1 MSRDYRIFT
10 KFVRKVQRRLY
21 QRRLLQGL
29 VLAATVALALLLL
42 GVAVQPLAPRLPLAA
57 VFYSA
62 FGALLALALLVRVAL
77 PALRWVRRQQAL
89 ARLEEAYPGSHDDLR
104 NALQL
109 DPEVLA
115 RANPH
120 GVALDLVR
128 ALHHR
133 VARRV
138 GEFRM
143 RAVLRR
149 RPLRGVAWCA
159 MLALAAAG
167 VSRLQPGALEESW
180 RMLTQP
186 LAYLPARAMNITIE
200 PQDAVIARGSNLDVK
215 ARVEGRL
222 PRNMQ
227 IRLRGDGGRGQ
238 AFGMEAL
245 EPGVFRYTILQP
257 QTSMSFQA
265 VSGHYASEAGKLK
278 VVPDPAV
285 GQLVLRYLF
294 PDYTGLPEQVQEGGG
309 DIQALA
315 GTQVRL
321 SMRANVPLASARLR
335 FEAGEEVPVAVVDGL
350 KLRGE
355 LLVMQNDAYFI
366 EVEDR
371 HGLRN
376 SRPPRYTVQVQ
387 PDAVPVVEVA
397 EPGDGMEVDETTDLR
412 IRYEATDDF
421 GLQDA
426 ALVYLGPGGGEQR
439 VPMHQGRFDS
449 ASVFETFTWHVQNW
463 ELPRGDT
470 LQFYVEVYDNDTISG
485 PKRGISE
492 TVTLR
497 MRNREQEHDELE
509 QLQEEVA
516 DAMLDLLADHL
527 DLAAEFELWQEQ
539 AEAGEEFD
547 PNDLAEAQERQQQ
560 AEERAEQLS
569 QQVDEALARVQ
580 TDPYSSYESFADLQA
595 LQRNMDRLQNSLM
608 PSLQQSMQ
616 AMPPQSPSPSQ
627 MAEPQERLEDVLQEL
642 ERMASLSEQIADN
655 EKMQDLERLSTQ
667 MMEEQNSLL
676 SALDDLP
683 QDFQG
688 GELPPELQEMMD
700 NLQSMMQ
707 QLMQAMAQMPTSIS
721 DEFLNSQLE
730 NLPLGDMQQ
739 QLQELQEKLAE
750 GDLEAAREL
759 AEELLK
765 NMAAM
770 VAAMQNMQQMQAGE
784 GTMDAMSQQ
793 LMESANRL
801 EDLAQRQE
809 DILNET
815 QEIDQ
820 DAVQRLN
827 EAQQKAF
834 ESARGTIEDELNA
847 LSQQLAEWAQRW
859 RRQPEGDR
867 VFEEVARQALRPVFD
882 VMKELKE
889 PDVPEA
895 RQALQNAKDQMDW
908 LQQRAAQSMPD
919 DAEVQQQ
926 AARAQQR
933 LQAAQQALDGLPKDR
948 HAMLTP
954 PQREQ
959 LGGLSQQQA
968 GVQAEA
974 QQLAEELAQLMPL
987 MPSLPGDISQNVQE
1001 AVPFMGEAKNA
1012 LGNRQ
1017 SQPAIPPEQAALERL
1032 RSANSSMQQ
1041 AMQGMQQRGQM
1052 MGMSMPM
1059 LQETG
1064 QLPMAGMM
1072 QQMRV
1077 DQQEAGRMGTSVRN
1091 FQLPDKEAYKVPR
1104 MFREDIMEALQE
1116 GYPER
1121 YKDRIEQYY
1130 RDIVR

>member
-1 MSRDYRIFT
+1 MSHDYRVFA
-10 KFVRKVQRRLY
+10 KFVKRVQRRLY

-29 VLAATVALALLLL
+29 VLTATVALALLLL
-42 GVAVQPLAPRLPLAA
+42 GVAVQPLVPRLPLAA
-57 VFYSA
+57 VIYSA
-62 FGALLALALLVRVAL
+62 FGVLLVLALLVRVVF
-77 PALRWVRRQQAL
+77 PALRWVQQKQAL
-89 ARLEEAYPGSHDDLR
+89 ARLEETFPGSHDDLR

-109 DPEVLA
+109 DPDALA

-120 GVALDLVR
+120 GVALDLVQ
-128 ALHHR
+128 ALHRR
-133 VARRV
+133 VARQI
-138 GEFRM
+138 GGFRLG
-143 RAVLRR
+143 AVVRWRR
-149 RPLRGVAWCA
+149 LQGVAWCV
-159 MLALAAAG
+159 MLALAAVG

-186 LAYLPARAMNITIE
+186 LAYLPASAMTITVE
-200 PQDAVIARGSNLDVK
+200 PQQAVIARGSNLDVR

-222 PRNMQ
+222 PRNVQ
-227 IRLRGDGGRGQ
+227 IRLQGGGGSRQ
-238 AFGMEAL
+238 MYDMEAQ

-257 QTSMSFQA
+257 QTSMTFQA
-265 VSGHYASEAGKLK
+265 TSGHYASEPGELK

-335 FEAGEEVPVAVVDGL
+335 FEAGEEVPLAIVDGQD
-350 KLRGE
+350 LRGQ
-355 LLVMQNDAYFI
+355 LLVMQNDAYVI
-366 EVEDR
+366 EVEDL

-376 SRPPRYTVQVQ
+376 SRPPRFAVQVQ

-397 EPGDGMEVDETTDLR
+397 EPVDGMEVDETTDLR
-412 IRYEATDDF
+412 IRYQATDDF

-426 ALVYLGPGGGEQR
+426 TLVYTGPGGGEQR
-439 VPMHQGRFDS
+439 VPMHQGRFERS
-449 ASVFETFTWHVQNW
+449 SVFETFTWHVQDW
-463 ELPRGDT
+463 ELPDGDT

-485 PKRGISE
+485 PKRGVSE

-527 DLAAEFELWQEQ
+527 DLAAEFEEWQEQ
-539 AEAGEEFD
+539 AEDGQEFD
-547 PNDLAEAQERQQQ
+547 PNDLAEAQELQQQ
-560 AEERAEQLS
+560 AEQQAEQLS

-580 TDPYSSYESFADLQA
+580 NDPYSSYESFADLQA

-608 PSLQQSMQ
+608 PQLRQSMQ
-616 AMPPQSPSPSQ
+616 AMPPQNPSPSE

-655 EKMQDLERLSTQ
+655 EKMQDLERLSTR

-707 QLMQAMAQMPTSIS
+707 QLMEAMAQMPTAIS

-730 NLPLGDMQQ
+730 NLPLDSMQQ

-750 GDLEAAREL
+750 GDLEAAKKL

-765 NMAAM
+765 SMAAM
-770 VAAMQNMQQMQAGE
+770 VAAMQNMQQQAGE
-784 GTMDAMSQQ
+784 GTMDAMGQQ

-820 DAVQRLN
+820 EAVQRLN
-827 EAQQKAF
+827 EAQQEAF
-834 ESARGTIEDELNA
+834 EQARRTVEDEMKA

-882 VMKELKE
+882 VMKQLEE

-895 RQALQNAKDQMDW
+895 RQSLQEAKDQMDW
-908 LQQRAAQSMPD
+908 LRQRAAQTMPE

-926 AARAQQR
+926 AEQAQQR
-933 LQAAQQALDGLPKDR
+933 VQAAQQALDNLPQDR

-987 MPSLPGDISQNVQE
+987 MPSLPGDISQNIEE
-1001 AVPFMGEAKNA
+1001 AVPFMGEAKDA
-1012 LGNRQ
+1012 LGRRQ
-1017 SQPAIPPEQAALERL
+1017 SQPAIPPEQSALERL
-1032 RSANSSMQQ
+1032 RRANSSMQQ

-1064 QLPMAGMM
+1064 RLPMAGMM

-1077 DQQEAGRMGTSVRN
+1077 DEQEAGRMGTSVRN

>member
-1 MSRDYRIFT
+1 MSHDYRVFT
-10 KFVRKVQRRLY
+10 KFVRRVQRRLY

-29 VLAATVALALLLL
+29 VLTATVALALLLL
-42 GVAVQPLAPRLPLAA
+42 GVAVQPLIPRLPLAA
-57 VFYSA
+57 VIYSA
-62 FGALLALALLVRVAL
+62 VGALLALGLLVRVVL
-77 PALRWVRRQQAL
+77 PALRWVRQKQAL
-89 ARLEEAYPGSHDDLR
+89 VRIEETYPGSHDDLR

-109 DPEVLA
+109 DPEALA

-120 GVALDLVR
+120 GVALDLVQ

-133 VARRV
+133 VARQT
-138 GEFRM
+138 GDFRL
-143 RAVLRR
+143 RAVVRR
-149 RPLRGVAWCA
+149 RRLQGVAWCA
-159 MLALAAAG
+159 MMALAAVG

-186 LAYLPARAMNITIE
+186 LAYLPARAMNIVIE
-200 PQDAVIARGSNLDVK
+200 PQQAVIARGSNLDVQ
-215 ARVEGRL
+215 AQVEGRL
-222 PRNMQ
+222 PRSMQ
-227 IRLRGDGGRGQ
+227 IRLQRDGESEQ
-238 AFGMEAL
+238 TYDMEAR
-245 EPGVFRYTILQP
+245 EPGIFRYTILQP
-257 QTSMSFQA
+257 QSSMSFQA
-265 VSGHYASEAGKLK
+265 VSGHHASEPGELK

-294 PDYTGLPEQVQEGGG
+294 PEYTGLPEQVQEGGG

-321 SMRANVPLASARLR
+321 SMRANVALASARMR
-335 FEAGEEVPVAVVDGL
+335 FEVGEEVPLAIVDSQE
-350 KLRGE
+350 LRGE
-355 LLVMQNDAYFI
+355 LLVMQNDAYVI
-366 EVEDR
+366 EVEDL

-376 SRPPRYTVQVQ
+376 SRPPRFAVQVQ
-387 PDAVPVVEVA
+387 PDALPVVEVA
-397 EPGDGMEVDETTDLR
+397 EPVDGMEVDETTDLR

-426 ALVYLGPGGGEQR
+426 TLVYFGPGGGEQR
-439 VPMHQGRFDS
+439 VPMHQGRFERSS
-449 ASVFETFTWHVQNW
+449 AFETFTWHVQDW
-463 ELPRGDT
+463 ELPDGDA

-485 PKRGISE
+485 PKRGVSE

-527 DLAAEFELWQEQ
+527 DLAAEFEEWQEQ
-539 AEAGEEFD
+539 AEAGEELP
-547 PNDLAEAQERQQQ
+547 PNDLSEAQERQQQ
-560 AEERAEQLS
+560 AEQRAEQLAE
-569 QQVDEALARVQ
+569 QVDEALARVQ
-580 TDPYSSYESFADLQA
+580 NDPYSSYESFADLQA

-616 AMPPQSPSPSQ
+616 AMPPQNPSPSQ
-627 MAEPQERLEDVLQEL
+627 MADPQERLEDVLQEL

-655 EKMQDLERLSTQ
+655 EKMQDLERLSTK

-683 QDFQG
+683 EDFQG
-688 GELPPELQEMMD
+688 GELPQELQEMLD

-707 QLMQAMAQMPTSIS
+707 QLTQQMAQMPTSIS

-730 NLPLGDMQQ
+730 NMPLDDMQQ

-750 GDLEAAREL
+750 GDLEAAKQL

-765 NMAAM
+765 DMAAM
-770 VAAMQNMQQMQAGE
+770 VAAMQNMQQQAGE
-784 GTMDAMSQQ
+784 GTMDAMGQQ

-820 DAVQRLN
+820 EAVQRLN

-834 ESARGTIEDELNA
+834 ESARRTIEDELNA
-847 LSQQLAEWAQRW
+847 LSKQLAEWAQRW

-882 VMKELKE
+882 AMKHLEE
-889 PDVPEA
+889 PDVPQA
-895 RQALQNAKDQMDW
+895 RQALQKAKEQMDW
-908 LQQRAAQSMPD
+908 LRQRAVQSMPD
-919 DAEVQQQ
+919 DAEVQEQTAQ
-926 AARAQQR
+926 AQQR
-933 LQAAQQALDGLPKDR
+933 MQAAQQALDGLPQDR

-987 MPSLPGDISQNVQE
+987 MPSLPGDISQNVKE
-1001 AVPFMGEAKNA
+1001 AVPFMGEAKDA

-1064 QLPMAGMM
+1064 RLPMAGMM
-1072 QQMRV
+1072 QQMRI
-1077 DQQEAGRMGTSVRN
+1077 DEQEAGRMGTSVRN

-1104 MFREDIMEALQE
+1104 MLREDIMEALQE

>member
-1 MSRDYRIFT
+1 MSHDYRVFA
-10 KFVRKVQRRLY
+10 KFVKRVQRRLY

-29 VLAATVALALLLL
+29 VLTATVVLALLLL
-42 GVAVQPLAPRLPLAA
+42 GVAVQPMVPRLPLAA
-57 VFYSA
+57 VIYSVL
-62 FGALLALALLVRVAL
+62 GVLLGLALLVRVVF
-77 PALRWVRRQQAL
+77 PALRWVQQKQAL
-89 ARLEEAYPGSHDDLR
+89 VRLEEAFPGSHDDLR

-109 DPEVLA
+109 DPDALA

-120 GVALDLVR
+120 GVALDLVQ
-128 ALHHR
+128 ALHRR
-133 VARRV
+133 VARQI
-138 GEFRM
+138 GDFRL
-143 RAVLRR
+143 RAVMRR
-149 RPLRGVAWCA
+149 RRLQGVAWCV
-159 MLALAAAG
+159 MLALAAVG

-186 LAYLPARAMNITIE
+186 LAYLPARAMTIIVE
-200 PQDAVIARGSNLDVK
+200 PQQAVIARGSNLDVR

-222 PRNMQ
+222 PRNVQ
-227 IRLRGDGGRGQ
+227 IRLQGDGGNRQ
-238 AFGMEAL
+238 TYDMEAR

-265 VSGHYASEAGKLK
+265 VSGHYASEAGELK

-335 FEAGEEVPVAVVDGL
+335 FEAGEEVPLAVVDGQD
-350 KLRGE
+350 LRGQ
-355 LLVMQNDAYFI
+355 LLVMQNDAYVI
-366 EVEDR
+366 EVEDL

-376 SRPPRYTVQVQ
+376 SRPPRFAVQVQ

-397 EPGDGMEVDETTDLR
+397 EPMDGMEVDETTDLR
-412 IRYEATDDF
+412 IRYQATDDF

-426 ALVYLGPGGGEQR
+426 TLVYTGPGGREQR
-439 VPMHQGRFDS
+439 VPMHQGRFERS
-449 ASVFETFTWHVQNW
+449 SVFETFTWHVQDW
-463 ELPRGDT
+463 ELPDGDT

-485 PKRGISE
+485 PKRGVSE

-527 DLAAEFELWQEQ
+527 DLAAEFEEWQEQ
-539 AEAGEEFD
+539 AEDGREFD
-547 PNDLAEAQERQQQ
+547 PNDLAAAQERQQQ
-560 AEERAEQLS
+560 AEQQAEQLS

-580 TDPYSSYESFADLQA
+580 DDPYSSYESFADLQA

-608 PSLQQSMQ
+608 PPLRQSMQ
-616 AMPPQSPSPSQ
+616 AMPPQNPSPSQ

-655 EKMQDLERLSTQ
+655 EKMQDLERLSTR

-707 QLMQAMAQMPTSIS
+707 QLMEAMAQMPTAIS

-730 NLPLGDMQQ
+730 NLPLDSMQQ

-750 GDLEAAREL
+750 GDLEAAKKL

-765 NMAAM
+765 SMAAM
-770 VAAMQNMQQMQAGE
+770 VAAMQNMQQQAGE
-784 GTMDAMSQQ
+784 GTMDAMGQQ

-820 DAVQRLN
+820 EAVQRLN
-827 EAQQKAF
+827 EAQQEAF
-834 ESARGTIEDELNA
+834 EQARRTAEDEMKA

-882 VMKELKE
+882 VMKQLEE

-895 RQALQNAKDQMDW
+895 RQALQKAKDQMDW
-908 LQQRAAQSMPD
+908 LQQRAAQTMPE

-926 AARAQQR
+926 TEQAQQR
-933 LQAAQQALDGLPKDR
+933 VQAAQQALDNLPQDR

-968 GVQAEA
+968 GGAGGGA
-974 QQLAEELAQLMPL
+974 ATGGRTRAA
-987 MPSLPGDISQNVQE
+987 DAAD
-1001 AVPFMGEAKNA
+1001 AVAARGH
-1012 LGNRQ
+1012 
-1017 SQPAIPPEQAALERL
+1017 QPEY
-1032 RSANSSMQQ
+1032 
-1041 AMQGMQQRGQM
+1041 RG
-1052 MGMSMPM
+1052 G
-1059 LQETG
+1059 G
-1064 QLPMAGMM
+1064 A
-1072 QQMRV
+1072 V
-1077 DQQEAGRMGTSVRN
+1077 HGRG
-1091 FQLPDKEAYKVPR
+1091 
-1104 MFREDIMEALQE
+1104 
-1116 GYPER
+1116 
-1121 YKDRIEQYY
+1121 
-1130 RDIVR
+1130 

>member
-1 MSRDYRIFT
+1 MSRDFRVFT
-10 KFVRKVQRRLY
+10 RFVRRVQRRLY
-21 QRRLLQGL
+21 GRRLLQGL
-29 VLAATVALALLLL
+29 VLAATVALAVLLL
-42 GVAVQPLAPRLPLAA
+42 GVAVQPLVPRLPLAA
-57 VFYSA
+57 VSYSA
-62 FGALLALALLVRVAL
+62 FGALAALALLLRVAL
-77 PALRWVRRQQAL
+77 PALRWVPRRQAL
-89 ARLEEAYPGSHDDLR
+89 ARLEDAYPGSHDDLR

-109 DPEVLA
+109 DPEALA

-120 GVALDLVR
+120 GVALDLVQ
-128 ALHHR
+128 ALHRR
-133 VARRV
+133 VARQV
-138 GEFRM
+138 GGFRW
-143 RAVLRR
+143 RAVARR

-159 MLALAAAG
+159 MLALAAVG
-167 VSRLQPGALEESW
+167 VDRLQPGALDESW

-186 LAYLPARAMNITIE
+186 LAYLPARAMTITIA
-200 PQDAVIARGSNLDVK
+200 PQEAVIARGSNLEVQ
-215 ARVEGRL
+215 AQVEGRL
-222 PRNMQ
+222 PRDMQ
-227 IRLRGDGGRGQ
+227 IRLRGDGERGQ
-238 AFGMEAL
+238 TFDMEAL

-257 QTSMSFQA
+257 QASMRFQA
-265 VSGHYASEAGKLK
+265 VSGQYASEAGALK

-321 SMRANVPLASARLR
+321 SMRANVPLASGRLR
-335 FEAGEEVPVAVVDGL
+335 FEVGDEVPLAVVDGL
-350 KLRGE
+350 DLRGE
-355 LLVMQNDAYFI
+355 LLVMQDDSYVI

-371 HGLRN
+371 HGLGN
-376 SRPPRYTVQVQ
+376 SRPPRFSVQVQ

-397 EPGDGMEVDETTDLR
+397 EPVDGMEVDETTDLR

-439 VPMHQGRFDS
+439 VPMHQGRFER

-463 ELPRGDT
+463 ELPDGDT
-470 LQFYVEVYDNDTISG
+470 LQFYVEVYDNDAISG
-485 PKRGISE
+485 PKRGVSE

-497 MRNREQEHDELE
+497 MRNREQEHEELE

-516 DAMLDLLADHL
+516 DAVLDLLADHL
-527 DLAAEFELWQEQ
+527 DLAAEFEDWQER
-539 AEAGEEFD
+539 AEAGEEID
-547 PNDLAEAQERQQQ
+547 PNDLARAQERQQQ
-560 AEERAEQLS
+560 AAQRAEQLS
-569 QQVDEALARVQ
+569 EQMEEALARVQ

-616 AMPPQSPSPSQ
+616 AMPPQNPSPSQ
-627 MAEPQERLEDVLQEL
+627 MAQPQERLEDALQEL

-655 EKMQDLERLSTQ
+655 EKMQDLERLSTR

-676 SALDDLP
+676 SALDDVP
-683 QDFQG
+683 ADFQG
-688 GELPPELQEMMD
+688 GELPPELQEMLD

-707 QLMQAMAQMPTSIS
+707 QLTQAMAQMPTAIS

-730 NLPLGDMQQ
+730 DLPLNDMQQ

-765 NMAAM
+765 DMAAM
-770 VAAMQNMQQMQAGE
+770 VAAMQNMQQQAGE
-784 GTMDAMSQQ
+784 GGMDAMGQQ

-801 EDLAQRQE
+801 QDLAQRQE

-820 DAVQRLN
+820 EAVRRLN
-827 EAQQKAF
+827 EVQQKAF
-834 ESARGTIEDELNA
+834 ESARRTVEDELNA
-847 LSQQLAEWAQRW
+847 LSRQLSEWAQRW
-859 RRQPEGDR
+859 RRQPEADR

-882 VMKELKE
+882 VMEELEE

-895 RQALQNAKDQMDW
+895 RRALQRAKDQMDW
-908 LQQRAAQSMPD
+908 LQQRAAQTMPD
-919 DAEVQQQ
+919 DAELQQQ
-926 AARAQQR
+926 AERAQQR
-933 LQAAQQALDGLPKDR
+933 LQTAQQALGGLPQDR

-959 LGGLSQQQA
+959 LGSLSQRQA

-974 QQLAEELAQLMPL
+974 RQLSEELAQLMPL
-987 MPSLPGDISQNVQE
+987 MPSLPADIGQNLEE
-1001 AVPFMGEAKNA
+1001 AVPLMGEARDA
-1012 LGNRQ
+1012 LGRRQ

-1032 RSANSSMQQ
+1032 RSANSGMQQ

-1064 QLPMAGMM
+1064 RLPMAGMM

>member
-1 MSRDYRIFT
+1 MSHDYRVFAR
-10 KFVRKVQRRLY
+10 FVRRVQRRLY

-29 VLAATVALALLLL
+29 VLTATVALALLLL
-42 GVAVQPLAPRLPLAA
+42 GVAVQPLVPRLPLAA
-57 VFYSA
+57 VVYSGL
-62 FGALLALALLVRVAL
+62 GALSALALLVRVVL
-77 PALRWVRRQQAL
+77 PALRWARQKQAL
-89 ARLEEAYPGSHDDLR
+89 ARLEETYPGSHDDLR
-104 NALQL
+104 NAMQL
-109 DPEVLA
+109 DPAALI

-120 GVALDLVR
+120 GVALDLVH

-133 VARRV
+133 VARQIGNFKLRDV
-138 GEFRM
+138 
-143 RAVLRR
+143 VRR
-149 RPLRGVAWCA
+149 RPLQGVAWCA
-159 MLALAAAG
+159 MMALAAVG

-180 RMLTQP
+180 HMLTQP
-186 LAYLPARAMNITIE
+186 LTYLPARAMNITIE
-200 PQDAVIARGSNLDVK
+200 PQEAVIARGSNLDVQ
-215 ARVEGRL
+215 AQVEGRP
-222 PRNMQ
+222 PRNMR
-227 IRLRGDGGRGQ
+227 IRLQDDGGSGQ
-238 AFGMEAL
+238 TYEMEAL
-245 EPGVFRYTILQP
+245 EPGIFRYTILQP

-265 VSGHYASEAGKLK
+265 VSGHYASEPGELK

-285 GQLVLRYLF
+285 GQLALRYLF

-315 GTQVRL
+315 GTQVRI

-335 FEAGEEVPVAVVDGL
+335 FDVGEEVPLAIVDGQD
-350 KLRGE
+350 LRGE
-355 LLVMQNDAYFI
+355 ILVMQNDAYFI
-366 EVEDR
+366 EVEDL
-371 HGLRN
+371 HGLGN
-376 SRPPRYTVQVQ
+376 SRPPRFTVQVQ

-397 EPGDGMEVDETTDLR
+397 EPVDGMEVDETTDLR

-426 ALVYLGPGGGEQR
+426 SLVYLGPGGGEQR
-439 VPMHQGRFDS
+439 VPMHQGRFERS
-449 ASVFETFTWHVQNW
+449 SVFETFTWHVQNW
-463 ELPRGDT
+463 ELPDGDT

-485 PKRGISE
+485 PKRGVSE

-527 DLAAEFELWQEQ
+527 DLAAELEEWQEQ

-547 PNDLAEAQERQQQ
+547 PNDLAETQERQQQ
-560 AEERAEQLS
+560 AERRAEQLAE
-569 QQVDEALARVQ
+569 QVDEALARVQ
-580 TDPYSSYESFADLQA
+580 NDPYSSYESFADLQA

-616 AMPPQSPSPSQ
+616 SVPPQNPSPSQ

-655 EKMQDLERLSTQ
+655 EKMQDLERLSTR

-707 QLMQAMAQMPTSIS
+707 QLMQAMAQMPSAIS

-730 NLPLGDMQQ
+730 NLPMDDMQQ

-750 GDLEAAREL
+750 GDLEAAKQL
-759 AEELLK
+759 AEDLLK

-770 VAAMQNMQQMQAGE
+770 VAAMQNMQQQAGE
-784 GTMDAMSQQ
+784 GTMDAMGQQ
-793 LMESANRL
+793 LMESADRL
-801 EDLAQRQE
+801 QDLAQRQE

-820 DAVQRLN
+820 EAVQRLN

-834 ESARGTIEDELNA
+834 ESARRTIEDELNA
-847 LSQQLAEWAQRW
+847 LSRQLAEWAQRW

-882 VMKELKE
+882 AMKQLEE

-895 RQALQNAKDQMDW
+895 RQSLQNAKDQVDW
-908 LQQRAAQSMPD
+908 LQQRAAQTMSD

-926 AARAQQR
+926 AAQAQQR
-933 LQAAQQALDGLPKDR
+933 LQAAQQALDSLPQDR

-987 MPSLPGDISQNVQE
+987 MPSLPGDISQNVKE
-1001 AVPFMGEAKNA
+1001 AVPFMGEAKDA

-1064 QLPMAGMM
+1064 RLPMAGMM

>member
-1 MSRDYRIFT
+1 MSHDYRVFAR
-10 KFVRKVQRRLY
+10 FVRQVQRRLY
-21 QRRLLQGL
+21 KRRLLQGL
-29 VLAATVALALLLL
+29 LLTATVALAVLLL
-42 GVAVQPLAPRLPLAA
+42 GVAVQPLIPRLPLAA
-57 VFYSA
+57 VIYSIV
-62 FGALLALALLVRVAL
+62 GALSALLLLIRVVL
-77 PALRWVRRQQAL
+77 PALRWVRQKQAL
-89 ARLEEAYPGSHDDLR
+89 AGIEETYPGSHDDLR

-109 DPEVLA
+109 DPEALA

-120 GVALDLVR
+120 GVALDLVQ

-133 VARRV
+133 VARQISD
-138 GEFRM
+138 FRSG
-143 RAVLRR
+143 AVVRR
-149 RPLRGVAWCA
+149 RRLQGVAWCS
-159 MLALAAAG
+159 MVVIAAVG

-186 LAYLPARAMNITIE
+186 LSYLPARAMNISIE
-200 PQDAVIARGSNLDVK
+200 PQQAVIAHGSNLEVR
-215 ARVEGRL
+215 AEVEGRV
-222 PRNMQ
+222 PRSMQ
-227 IRLRGDGGRGQ
+227 IRLQRDGESEQ
-238 AFGMEAL
+238 TYDMEAR
-245 EPGVFRYTILQP
+245 EPGVFRYSILQP
-257 QTSMSFQA
+257 QTSLSFQA
-265 VSGHYASEAGKLK
+265 VSGRYASEAGELK

-294 PDYTGLPEQVQEGGG
+294 PDYAGLPEQVQEGGG

-315 GTQVRL
+315 GTQVLL
-321 SMRANVPLASARLR
+321 SMRANVPLANARLR
-335 FEAGEEVPVAVVDGL
+335 FEVGDEVPLAIVDGQD
-350 KLRGE
+350 LRGE
-355 LLVMQNDAYFI
+355 LLVMQNDAYVI
-366 EVEDR
+366 EVEDL
-371 HGLRN
+371 HGLPN
-376 SRPPRYTVQVQ
+376 SRPPRFAVQVQ

-397 EPGDGMEVDETTDLR
+397 EPVDGMEVDETSDLR

-426 ALVYLGPGGGEQR
+426 TLVYLGPGGGEHR
-439 VPMHQGRFDS
+439 VPMHQGRFERS
-449 ASVFETFTWHVQNW
+449 SVFEAFTWHVQDW
-463 ELPRGDT
+463 ELPDGDT

-485 PKRGISE
+485 PKRGVSE

-527 DLAAEFELWQEQ
+527 DLAAEFEEWQEQ

-560 AEERAEQLS
+560 AEQRAEQLS
-569 QQVDEALARVQ
+569 EQVEEALARVQ
-580 TDPYSSYESFADLQA
+580 NDPYSSYESFADLQA
-595 LQRNMDRLQNSLM
+595 LQRNMDRMQNSLM

-655 EKMQDLERLSTQ
+655 EKMQDLERLSTR

-688 GELPPELQEMMD
+688 GDLPPELQEMMD

-707 QLMQAMAQMPTSIS
+707 QLMQAMAQMPTAIS

-730 NLPLGDMQQ
+730 NLPMDDMQQ
-739 QLQELQEKLAE
+739 QLQEMQEKLAE
-750 GDLEAAREL
+750 GDLEAAKKL

-770 VAAMQNMQQMQAGE
+770 VAAMQNMQQQAGE
-784 GTMDAMSQQ
+784 GTMDAMGQQ

-820 DAVQRLN
+820 EAVQRLN
-827 EAQQKAF
+827 EAQQEAF
-834 ESARGTIEDELNA
+834 ESARRTIEEELQS

-859 RRQPEGDR
+859 RREPEGDR

-882 VMKELKE
+882 VMKHLEE

-895 RQALQNAKDQMDW
+895 RQALQKARDQMDW
-908 LQQRAAQSMPD
+908 LRQRAAQTMPE

-926 AARAQQR
+926 AAQAQQHM
-933 LQAAQQALDGLPKDR
+933 QAAQQALDDLPRDR

-987 MPSLPGDISQNVQE
+987 MPSLPGDIGQNLEE
-1001 AVPFMGEAKNA
+1001 AVPFMGEAKDA

-1064 QLPMAGMM
+1064 RMPMAGMM
-1072 QQMRV
+1072 QQMRI

>member
-1 MSRDYRIFT
+1 MSHDYRVFA
-10 KFVRKVQRRLY
+10 KFVRRVQRRLY

-42 GVAVQPLAPRLPLAA
+42 GVAVQPLVPRLPLAA

-62 FGALLALALLVRVAL
+62 LGALLALGLLVRVVL
-77 PALRWVRRQQAL
+77 PALRWVQQKQAL
-89 ARLEEAYPGSHDDLR
+89 ARLEETYPGSHDDLR

-109 DPEVLA
+109 DPEALA

-120 GVALDLVR
+120 GVALDLVQ
-128 ALHHR
+128 ALHRR
-133 VARRV
+133 VARQI
-138 GEFRM
+138 GDFRL
-143 RAVLRR
+143 RAVVRR
-149 RPLRGVAWCA
+149 RRLQGVAWCA
-159 MLALAAAG
+159 MLALAAVG

-186 LAYLPARAMNITIE
+186 LAYLPTRAMTITID
-200 PQDAVIARGSNLDVK
+200 PQQAVIAQGSNLDVQ
-215 ARVEGRL
+215 AQVEGRL
-222 PRNMQ
+222 PRNMR
-227 IRLRGDGGRGQ
+227 IRLQRDGESGQ
-238 AFGMEAL
+238 TYEMEAR

-265 VSGHYASEAGKLK
+265 VSGHYTSEPGELK

-321 SMRANVPLASARLR
+321 SMRANVPLASARMR
-335 FEAGEEVPVAVVDGL
+335 FDVGEEVPLAIADGQD
-350 KLRGE
+350 LRGE
-355 LLVMQNDAYFI
+355 LLVMQDDAYVI
-366 EVEDR
+366 EVEDL
-371 HGLRN
+371 HGLWN
-376 SRPPRYTVQVQ
+376 SRPPRFAVQVQ

-397 EPGDGMEVDETTDLR
+397 EPVDGMEVDETTDLR
-412 IRYEATDDF
+412 VRYEATDDF

-426 ALVYLGPGGGEQR
+426 TLVYLGPGGGEQR
-439 VPMHQGRFDS
+439 VPMHQGRFERSS
-449 ASVFETFTWHVQNW
+449 AFETFTWHVQDW
-463 ELPRGDT
+463 ELPEGDT

-485 PKRGISE
+485 PKRGVSE

-527 DLAAEFELWQEQ
+527 DLAAEFEEWQEQ
-539 AEAGEEFD
+539 AELGEELD
-547 PNDLAEAQERQQQ
+547 PNDLAEAQELQQQ
-560 AEERAEQLS
+560 AEQRAEQLS
-569 QQVDEALARVQ
+569 EQVEEALARVQ
-580 TDPYSSYESFADLQA
+580 NDPYSSFESFADLQA
-595 LQRNMDRLQNSLM
+595 LQRNMDRMQNSLM
-608 PSLQQSMQ
+608 PPLQQSMQ
-616 AMPPQSPSPSQ
+616 AMPPQNPSPAQ

-655 EKMQDLERLSTQ
+655 EKMQDLERLSTR

-688 GELPPELQEMMD
+688 GELPPELQEMLD

-707 QLMQAMAQMPTSIS
+707 QLTEAMAQMPTSIS

-730 NLPLGDMQQ
+730 NLPLDDMQQ

-750 GDLEAAREL
+750 GDLEAARQL

-765 NMAAM
+765 DMAAM
-770 VAAMQNMQQMQAGE
+770 VAAMQNMQQQAGE
-784 GTMDAMSQQ
+784 GTMDAMGQQ
-793 LMESANRL
+793 LMESADRL
-801 EDLAQRQE
+801 QDLAQRQE

-820 DAVQRLN
+820 EAVQRLN

-834 ESARGTIEDELNA
+834 ETAQRTVEEELDA
-847 LSQQLAEWAQRW
+847 LSRQLAEWAQRW

-882 VMKELKE
+882 AMKHLEE
-889 PDVPEA
+889 PDVPQA
-895 RQALQNAKDQMDW
+895 RQALENTKEQMDW
-908 LQQRAAQSMPD
+908 LQQRAAQTMPD

-926 AARAQQR
+926 TARAQQR
-933 LQAAQQALDGLPKDR
+933 LQAAQQALDGLPQDR

-987 MPSLPGDISQNVQE
+987 MPSLPGDISQNVKE
-1001 AVPFMGEAKNA
+1001 AVPFMGEAKDA

-1064 QLPMAGMM
+1064 RLPMAGMM
-1072 QQMRV
+1072 QQMRI

>member
-1 MSRDYRIFT
+1 MSHDYRVFAR
-10 KFVRKVQRRLY
+10 FVRRVQRRLY

-29 VLAATVALALLLL
+29 VLTATVALALLLL
-42 GVAVQPLAPRLPLAA
+42 GVAVQPLVPRLPLAA
-57 VFYSA
+57 VVYSGL
-62 FGALLALALLVRVAL
+62 GALSALALLVRVVL
-77 PALRWVRRQQAL
+77 PALRWARQKQAL
-89 ARLEEAYPGSHDDLR
+89 ARLEETYPGSHDDLR
-104 NALQL
+104 NAMQL
-109 DPEVLA
+109 DPAALI

-120 GVALDLVR
+120 GVALDLVH

-133 VARRV
+133 VARQIGNFKLRDV
-138 GEFRM
+138 
-143 RAVLRR
+143 VRR
-149 RPLRGVAWCA
+149 RPLQGVAWCA
-159 MLALAAAG
+159 MMALAAVG

-180 RMLTQP
+180 HMLTQP
-186 LAYLPARAMNITIE
+186 LTYLPARAMNITIE
-200 PQDAVIARGSNLDVK
+200 PQEAVIARGSNLDVQ
-215 ARVEGRL
+215 AQVEGRP
-222 PRNMQ
+222 PRNMR
-227 IRLRGDGGRGQ
+227 IRLQDDGGSGQ
-238 AFGMEAL
+238 TYEMEAL
-245 EPGVFRYTILQP
+245 EPGIFRYTILQP

-265 VSGHYASEAGKLK
+265 VSGHYASEPGELK

-285 GQLVLRYLF
+285 GQLALRYLF

-315 GTQVRL
+315 GTQVRI

-335 FEAGEEVPVAVVDGL
+335 FDVGEEVPLAIVDGQD
-350 KLRGE
+350 LRGE
-355 LLVMQNDAYFI
+355 ILVMQNDAYFI
-366 EVEDR
+366 EVEDL
-371 HGLRN
+371 HGLGN
-376 SRPPRYTVQVQ
+376 SRPPRFTVQVQ

-397 EPGDGMEVDETTDLR
+397 EPVDGMEVDETTDLR

-426 ALVYLGPGGGEQR
+426 SLVYLGPGGGEQR
-439 VPMHQGRFDS
+439 VPMHQGRFERS
-449 ASVFETFTWHVQNW
+449 SVFETFTWHVQNW
-463 ELPRGDT
+463 ELPDGDT

-485 PKRGISE
+485 PKRGVSE

-527 DLAAEFELWQEQ
+527 DLAAELEEWQEQ

-547 PNDLAEAQERQQQ
+547 PNDLAETQERQQQ
-560 AEERAEQLS
+560 AERRAEQLAE
-569 QQVDEALARVQ
+569 QVDEALARVQ
-580 TDPYSSYESFADLQA
+580 NDPYSSYESFADLQA

-616 AMPPQSPSPSQ
+616 SVPPQNPSPSQ

-655 EKMQDLERLSTQ
+655 EKMQDLERLSTR

-707 QLMQAMAQMPTSIS
+707 QLMQAMAQMPSAIS

-730 NLPLGDMQQ
+730 NLPMDDMQQ

-750 GDLEAAREL
+750 GDLEAAKQL
-759 AEELLK
+759 AEDLLK

-770 VAAMQNMQQMQAGE
+770 VAAMQNMQQQAGE
-784 GTMDAMSQQ
+784 GTMDAMGQQ
-793 LMESANRL
+793 LMESADRL
-801 EDLAQRQE
+801 QDLAQRQE

-820 DAVQRLN
+820 EAVQRLN

-834 ESARGTIEDELNA
+834 ESARRTIEDELNA
-847 LSQQLAEWAQRW
+847 LSRQLAEWAQRW

-882 VMKELKE
+882 AMKQLEE

-895 RQALQNAKDQMDW
+895 RQSLQNAKDQVDW
-908 LQQRAAQSMPD
+908 LQQRAAQTMSD

-926 AARAQQR
+926 AAQAQQR
-933 LQAAQQALDGLPKDR
+933 LQAAQQALDSLPQDR

-987 MPSLPGDISQNVQE
+987 MPSLPGDIGQNVKE
-1001 AVPFMGEAKNA
+1001 AVPFMGEAKDA

-1064 QLPMAGMM
+1064 RLPMAGMM

>member
-1 MSRDYRIFT
+1 MSHDYRVFT
-10 KFVRKVQRRLY
+10 KFVRQVQRRLY
-21 QRRLLQGL
+21 QRSLLQGL
-29 VLAATVALALLLL
+29 LPMATVVLALLLL
-42 GVAVQPLAPRLPLAA
+42 GVAVQPLVPRLPLAA
-57 VFYSA
+57 VIYSA
-62 FGALLALALLVRVAL
+62 LGALSALALLVRVVL
-77 PALRWVRRQQAL
+77 PALRWVQQKQAL
-89 ARLEEAYPGSHDDLR
+89 ARIEEAYPGSHDDLR

-109 DPEVLA
+109 DPETLA

-120 GVALDLVR
+120 GVALDLVQ

-133 VARRV
+133 VARQI
-138 GEFRM
+138 GDFSSG
-143 RAVLRR
+143 AVVRR
-149 RPLRGVAWCA
+149 RRLQGVAWCA
-159 MLALAAAG
+159 MMALAVVG

-186 LAYLPARAMNITIE
+186 LAYLPARALNITIE
-200 PQDAVIARGSNLDVK
+200 PQQAVIARGSNLDVH

-227 IRLRGDGGRGQ
+227 IRLQRDGESEQ
-238 AFGMEAL
+238 TYDMEAR

-257 QTSMSFQA
+257 QASLSFKA
-265 VSGHYASEAGKLK
+265 VSGHYASEPGELK

-335 FEAGEEVPVAVVDGL
+335 FEVGEEVPLAIVDSQD
-350 KLRGE
+350 LRGE
-355 LLVMQNDAYFI
+355 LLVMQNDAYVI
-366 EVEDR
+366 EVEDL

-376 SRPPRYTVQVQ
+376 SRPPRFAVRVQ

-397 EPGDGMEVDETTDLR
+397 EPVDGMEVDETTDLR

-426 ALVYLGPGGGEQR
+426 TLVYLGPGGGEQR
-439 VPMHQGRFDS
+439 VPMHQGRFERSS
-449 ASVFETFTWHVQNW
+449 AFETFTWHVQEW
-463 ELPRGDT
+463 ELPDGDT

-485 PKRGISE
+485 PKRGVSE

-527 DLAAEFELWQEQ
+527 DLAAEFEEWQEQ
-539 AEAGEEFD
+539 ADAGEELD
-547 PNDLAEAQERQQQ
+547 PNDMAEAQERRQQ
-560 AEERAEQLS
+560 AEQRAGQLAE
-569 QQVDEALARVQ
+569 QVDEALARVQ
-580 TDPYSSYESFADLQA
+580 NDPYSSYESFADLQA
-595 LQRNMDRLQNSLM
+595 LQRNMDRMQNSLM

-616 AMPPQSPSPSQ
+616 AMPPQNPSPSQ

-655 EKMQDLERLSTQ
+655 EKMQDLERLSTR

-688 GELPPELQEMMD
+688 GELPPELQQMMD

-707 QLMQAMAQMPTSIS
+707 QLMEAMAQMPTAIS

-730 NLPLGDMQQ
+730 NLPMGDMQQ

-750 GDLEAAREL
+750 GDLEAAKQL

-770 VAAMQNMQQMQAGE
+770 VAAMQNMQQQAGE
-784 GTMDAMSQQ
+784 GAMDAMGQQ

-820 DAVQRLN
+820 EAVQRLN

-834 ESARGTIEDELNA
+834 ESARRTIEDELKA
-847 LSQQLAEWAQRW
+847 LSQQLSEWAQRW

-882 VMKELKE
+882 VMKQLEE
-889 PDVPEA
+889 PDVPQA
-895 RQALQNAKDQMDW
+895 RQALQNAREQMDW
-908 LQQRAAQSMPD
+908 LQRRAAETMPD
-919 DAEVQQQ
+919 DAEVKQQTAQ
-926 AARAQQR
+926 AQQR
-933 LQAAQQALDGLPKDR
+933 MRAAQQALDGLPQDR

-954 PQREQ
+954 PQRKQ

-987 MPSLPGDISQNVQE
+987 MPSLPGDIGQNVQE
-1001 AVPFMGEAKNA
+1001 AVPFMGEAKDA

-1032 RSANSSMQQ
+1032 RSANSSMQR

-1064 QLPMAGMM
+1064 RLPMAGMM

>member
-1 MSRDYRIFT
+1 MSQDYRVFS
-10 KFVRKVQRRLY
+10 KFVRQVQRRLY

-29 VLAATVALALLLL
+29 VSTATVALALLLL
-42 GVAVQPLAPRLPLAA
+42 GVALQQLVPRLPLAA
-57 VFYSA
+57 VLYSVL
-62 FGALLALALLVRVAL
+62 GVLLALALLVRVVL
-77 PALRWVRRQQAL
+77 PALRWVQQKQAL
-89 ARLEEAYPGSHDDLR
+89 ARLEETYPGSHDDLR

-109 DPEVLA
+109 DPDALA

-120 GVALDLVR
+120 GVAIDLVQ
-128 ALHHR
+128 ALHRR
-133 VARRV
+133 VARKI
-138 GEFRM
+138 GEFRW
-143 RAVLRR
+143 RAVVRR
-149 RPLRGVAWCA
+149 RRLQGVAWCA
-159 MLALAAAG
+159 MLVVAALG
-167 VSRLQPGALEESW
+167 VSRLQPGALQESW

-186 LAYLPARAMNITIE
+186 LEYLPARAMNITVE
-200 PQDAVIARGSNLDVK
+200 PRQAVIARGSNLDVQ

-222 PRNMQ
+222 PRSMQ
-227 IRLRGDGGRGQ
+227 IRLQSDGGSAQ
-238 AFGMEAL
+238 TYEMEAR
-245 EPGVFRYTILQP
+245 EPGVYRYTILQP
-257 QTSMSFQA
+257 QASIGFQA
-265 VSGHYASEAGKLK
+265 ISGRYASEHGELK

-294 PDYTGLPEQVQEGGG
+294 PEYTGLPEQVQEGGG

-335 FEAGEEVPVAVVDGL
+335 FEVGEEVPLAIVDGQD
-350 KLRGE
+350 LRGE
-355 LLVMQNDAYFI
+355 LLVMQNDSYVI
-366 EVEDR
+366 EVEDL

-376 SRPPRYTVQVQ
+376 SRAPRFGVQVQ
-387 PDAVPVVEVA
+387 PDGVPVVEVA
-397 EPGDGMEVDETTDLR
+397 EPVDGMEVDETTDLR

-426 ALVYLGPGGGEQR
+426 TLVYIGPGGSEQR
-439 VPMHQGRFDS
+439 VPMHQGRFERS
-449 ASVFETFTWHVQNW
+449 SVFESFTWHVQNW
-463 ELPRGDT
+463 ELPDGDT

-485 PKRGISE
+485 PKRGVSE

-497 MRNREQEHDELE
+497 MRNREQEHDELQ

-527 DLAAEFELWQEQ
+527 DLAAEFEEWQEQ
-539 AEAGEEFD
+539 SEDGQEFD
-547 PNDLAEAQERQQQ
+547 SSDLAEAQDLQQQ

-580 TDPYSSYESFADLQA
+580 NDPYSSYESFADLQA

-616 AMPPQSPSPSQ
+616 AMPQQDPSPSQ

-655 EKMQDLERLSTQ
+655 EKMQDLERLSTR

-707 QLMQAMAQMPTSIS
+707 QLMEAMAQMPTSIS

-730 NLPLGDMQQ
+730 NLPLDDMQQ

-750 GDLEAAREL
+750 GDLEAAKKL

-770 VAAMQNMQQMQAGE
+770 VAAMQNMQQQAGE
-784 GTMDAMSQQ
+784 GTMDAMGQQ

-820 DAVQRLN
+820 EAVQRLN

-834 ESARGTIEDELNA
+834 EQARRTVEDELKA
-847 LSQQLAEWAQRW
+847 VSQQLAEWAQRW

-882 VMKELKE
+882 VMKRLEE

-895 RQALQNAKDQMDW
+895 RRALQNAKDQMDW
-908 LQQRAAQSMPD
+908 LQQRAAQTMPD

-926 AARAQQR
+926 TTQAQQR
-933 LQAAQQALDGLPKDR
+933 MQAAQQALDDLPQDR

-987 MPSLPGDISQNVQE
+987 MPSLPGDISQNVKE
-1001 AVPFMGEAKNA
+1001 AVPFMGEARDA
-1012 LGNRQ
+1012 LGKRQ
-1017 SQPAIPPEQAALERL
+1017 SQPAIPPEQSALERL

-1064 QLPMAGMM
+1064 RLPMAGMM

-1077 DQQEAGRMGTSVRN
+1077 DEQEAGRMGTSVRN